1 MHQKMRGRAMKL
13 FCWWPKD
20 GSIEG
25 KIVAVSFIDKPRSIN
40 HLFLFTEIL
49 SSFVFPL
56 LLPLISCQLI
66 VLPKSEKIQKVI
78 QNVQLVPKK
87 SPNCAKKAS
96 QLCPISVQKAS
107 KERPKSPNKCPKR
120 KKASK
125 RRQKHFQN
133 PPRSG

>member
-1 MHQKMRGRAMKL
+1 MRGRAMKL

-66 VLPKSEKIQKVI
+66 VLPKSEKIRKVI
-78 QNVQLVPKK
+78 QNVPLLPKK

-96 QLCPISVQKAS
+96 
-107 KERPKSPNKCPKR
+107 KERPNSPISAQNVKKRPKGVKNIFKIRQDPAKVLSNKL
-120 KKASK
+120 
-125 RRQKHFQN
+125 
-133 PPRSG
+133 